1 MTSTLHSLVLMT
13 TVGNSQMSTLC
24 APLERDLNWT
34 VFVTISDE
42 VPATGTGTLIIRL
55 EDVNDNP
62 PIIEEYAIRV
72 RLSQIH
78 RSFSKQ
84 TLTPSILEILNVI
97 LLFPGV

>member
-1 MTSTLHSLVLMT
+1 
-13 TVGNSQMSTLC
+13 MSTLC
-24 APLERDLNWT
+24 APFSRDLNWT

-55 EDVNDNP
+55 EDVNDNA
-62 PIIEEYAIRV
+62 PIIEERAIRV
-72 RLSQIH
+72 CLSQIH

-84 TLTPSILEILNVI
+84 ALMCSILEILNVI